1 MAWSRRK
8 GTRRK
13 ILISTQARSTL
24 LGDAAHPMAPFKAQ
38 GANQALL
45 DAVSLA
51 RCLVKTDL
59 APGPARRSVHEAL
72 AEYWAEMAPRASAKV
87 EASRNAA
94 RLLHSPAALVR
105 AEGLTRAAAASRAL
119 P

>member
-51 RCLVKTDL
+51 RCLAATDL
-59 APGPARRSVHEAL
+59 APGPAPGPSPPDIARATRR
-72 AEYWAEMAPRASAKV
+72 RARPG
-87 EASRNAA
+87 SR
-94 RLLHSPAALVR
+94 P
-105 AEGLTRAAAASRAL
+105 G